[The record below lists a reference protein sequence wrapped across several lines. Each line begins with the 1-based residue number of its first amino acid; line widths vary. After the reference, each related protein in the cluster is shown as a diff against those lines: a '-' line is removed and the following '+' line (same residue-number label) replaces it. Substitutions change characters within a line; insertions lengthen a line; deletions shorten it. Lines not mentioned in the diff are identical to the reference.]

1 MKHFIELIFLA
12 QKLFTFC
19 LFFSLPVPLLQIEMS
34 PRLWLYGLS
43 FAKNKKDLCKPQP
56 QPQPQPQPTPEP
68 QPQPTPQ
75 PKPEEPTIPVVPE
88 TKEEVKYIDPQNP
101 TAQLPNTGTK
111 ESSTAGLAIFS
122 ALAGLSLFGFA
133 KRKKED

>member
-1 MKHFIELIFLA
+1 MKTVVDENGNTQHIYKQIV
-12 QKLFTFC
+12 TPT
-19 LFFSLPVPLLQIEMS
+19 PVP
-34 PRLWLYGLS
+34 
-43 FAKNKKDLCKPQP
+43 DTT
-56 QPQPQPQPTPEP
+56 PTPEP
-68 QPQPTPQ
+68 QPAPQ
-75 PKPEEPTIPVVPE
+75 TEEPKAPVLPE

>member
-1 MKHFIELIFLA
+1 MNPI
-12 QKLFTFC
+12 
-19 LFFSLPVPLLQIEMS
+19 
-34 PRLWLYGLS
+34 
-43 FAKNKKDLCKPQP
+43 
-56 QPQPQPQPTPEP
+56 
-68 QPQPTPQ
+68 
-75 PKPEEPTIPVVPE
+75 VPE